1 MIRNNIFSYLLYKFD
16 MCMYKFYFSRY
27 FVSQISFNSDDNEED
42 DQKEDKN
49 QKKDKKYYIE
59 VIDRYNEYD
68 NFVDIDA
75 DVTPAKIH
83 NKEGNQI
90 IVE

>member
-16 MCMYKFYFSRY
+16 MCMYKFYFGRY
-27 FVSQISFNSDDNEED
+27 FVSQISFNSDYEED
-42 DQKEDKN
+42 Y
-49 QKKDKKYYIE
+49 QKKEKKYYIE
-59 VIDRYNEYD
+59 VIDRYDEYD

>member
-27 FVSQISFNSDDNEED
+27 FVSQTSFEIKDDD
-42 DQKEDKN
+42 DD

-59 VIDRYNEYD
+59 VIDRYDEYD

>member
-16 MCMYKFYFSRY
+16 MCIYKFYFSRY
-27 FVSQISFNSDDNEED
+27 FVSQTSFEIKDDGD
-42 DQKEDKN
+42 D

-59 VIDRYNEYD
+59 VIDRYDEYD

>member
-1 MIRNNIFSYLLYKFD
+1 MIRNNIFSYFLYKFD
-16 MCMYKFYFSRY
+16 MCMYKFYFGRY
-27 FVSQISFNSDDNEED
+27 FVSQISFNSDDD
-42 DQKEDKN
+42 DNQNRKDYQKE
-49 QKKDKKYYIE
+49 DKKYYIE
-59 VIDRYNEYD
+59 VIDRYDEYD

>member
-1 MIRNNIFSYLLYKFD
+1 MITNNIFSYLLYKFD

-27 FVSQISFNSDDNEED
+27 FVSQTSFELKDDD
-42 DQKEDKN
+42 D

>member
-1 MIRNNIFSYLLYKFD
+1 MITNNIFSYLLYKFD
-16 MCMYKFYFSRY
+16 MCIYKFYFSRY
-27 FVSQISFNSDDNEED
+27 FVSQTSFNSDDDEED
-42 DQKEDKN
+42 YQKE
-49 QKKDKKYYIE
+49 DKKYYIE
-59 VIDRYNEYD
+59 VIDRYDEYD
-68 NFVDIDA
+68 NFIDIDA

>member
-27 FVSQISFNSDDNEED
+27 FVSQISFEIKDDD
-42 DQKEDKN
+42 DD

-59 VIDRYNEYD
+59 VIDRYDEYD
-68 NFVDIDA
+68 NFVDIDV